1 MINTKEQ
8 RIEEHRRFMEAK
20 ATIYLK
26 PLMVDILKAKPDDV
40 LDFMVEWCHTR
51 GKDIRRQNG
60 LEAHP
65 PAPESKNVPEEAP
78 AKKEK
83 TVTEVQETPS
93 SAPVKPPS
101 MVDANGSPKS
111 PALNPGKSV
120 SKEKLASEEPAPQ
133 APEEVQQEPPSEIP
147 TEQPTEAKIEAPAET
162 STDPPAEGAN
172 AAPQAPDNAH
182 KPELPSSDEGEDDLE
197 EDEERLAKLNSKKN
211 QNKKKMG
218 ISAEAYGNYNQM
230 GDFTAP
236 VIEKSEEQREQI
248 RKTLGL
254 SFMFKNLDQ
263 KDFESVM
270 GAMAVK
276 NFADGDFVIKQ
287 GDDGAELFIVGEGT
301 LRCEKLFPGN
311 EAPTVLKTYHAGEVF
326 GELSLM
332 YNAPRAAS
340 IISEGSSVCF
350 SLDRDTFN
358 NIVKGAAIKR
368 RNVFEEFLAK
378 IDILADL
385 EPYERSKIC
394 DCLATE
400 NFAQGDFIIKE
411 GEEGSKFYLIQEGT
425 ADAIKSID
433 GQDVTVMSYQ
443 PNSYF
448 GELALLN
455 NDKRKASIR
464 VTSEKLVAASLDK
477 ASFKRMLGPIE
488 EILQRNSAKYAK
500 YAEQIRD

>member
-8 RIEEHRRFMEAK
+8 RIEEHRRFMEAN

-40 LDFMVEWCHTR
+40 LEFMVGWCHSR
-51 GKDIRRQNG
+51 GQVIRKEHG
-60 LEAHP
+60 LGVKAQP
-65 PAPESKNVPEEAP
+65 QITKNAPEEAP
-78 AKKEK
+78 EKKEK

-93 SAPVKPPS
+93 SAPTKPPS
-101 MVDANGSPKS
+101 MIDAPTSPV
-111 PALNPGKSV
+111 NKSV
-120 SKEKLASEEPAPQ
+120 KAPSNEVIASADSAPAQ
-133 APEEVQQEPPSEIP
+133 EAPVAAPTDTAADAPSESP
-147 TEQPTEAKIEAPAET
+147 VEAPI
-162 STDPPAEGAN
+162 
-172 AAPQAPDNAH
+172 QAQQADQAY
-182 KPELPSSDEGEDDLE
+182 KPELPSSEDDENDLE
-197 EDEERLAKLNSKKN
+197 EDDERLAKLNSKKN

-236 VIEKSEEQREQI
+236 VIEKSDEQREQI

-254 SFMFKNLDQ
+254 SFMFKNLDE
-263 KDFESVM
+263 KDFQSVM

-276 NFADGDFVIKQ
+276 TFADGDFVIKQ
-287 GDDGAELFIVGEGT
+287 GDDGAELFIVGDGT
-301 LRCEKLFPGN
+301 LRCEKLFPDKD
-311 EAPTVLKTYHAGEVF
+311 APTVLKTYNPGEVF

-340 IISEGSSVCF
+340 IISEGPSVCF

-400 NFAQGDFIIKE
+400 TFSMGEFVIRE
-411 GEEGSKFYLIQEGT
+411 GEDGNKFYLVQEGT
-425 ADAIKSID
+425 AEAIKEID
-433 GQDVTVMSYQ
+433 GENVTVMSYE

-448 GELALLN
+448 GELALIN
-455 NDKRKASIR
+455 NEKRKASIR
-464 VTSEKLVAASLDK
+464 VTSEKMVVATLDR

-488 EILQRNSAKYAK
+488 GILQRNTEKYAK
-500 YAEQIRD
+500 YAQQLND